1 MNTARVMEDGDLRLP
16 PEVSS
21 KLNVKP
27 GDSVGIDVDVDGAIR
42 LYPKTLAIDDVCGK
56 SKPPKDM
63 HLTIEQINVAVSE
76 AFRRGEL

>member
-16 PEVSS
+16 PEVAS

-27 GDSVGIDVDVDGAIR
+27 GDSLDVDVDAHGALR
-42 LYPKTLAIDDVCGK
+42 LFPKTLAIEDVCGMLR
-56 SKPPKDM
+56 PPTGVHATVEEMD
-63 HLTIEQINVAVSE
+63 EAVAE